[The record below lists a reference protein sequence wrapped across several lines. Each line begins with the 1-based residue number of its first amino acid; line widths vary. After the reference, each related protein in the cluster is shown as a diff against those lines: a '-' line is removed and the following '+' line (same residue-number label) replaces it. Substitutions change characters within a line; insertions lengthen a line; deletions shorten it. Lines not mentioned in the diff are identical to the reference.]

1 MTDTETPGTTGEFNE
16 STSEQVYTNS
26 EPEESG
32 ASTAIDALFESFV
45 KEQNAH
51 LPDVQLSQALSAS
64 SDSNSEV
71 ADKGKAPE
79 LTEKLILLES
89 TAKAELWHD
98 LEGEAY
104 ATIVL
109 GNKKANVKLRS
120 REFKSWM
127 CCKAYT
133 NFGCAPSSQAIDAV
147 LRMLEGKAKF
157 EGDEFEPQV
166 RIAGDSSATFLHL
179 ADEPGTIIKI
189 DATGIHDASDAN
201 DASIRFLSKPGMRQL
216 PNPAI
221 PKSLEESRSIL
232 QELRGFCNLKDDGE
246 WLLYLVSLLSGFRS
260 TGPFVVV
267 VVVGEQG
274 SAKST
279 LCKVFRRL
287 VDPSKAPL
295 RSAPREERDL
305 WIAAS
310 NGWIVA
316 FDNVSRI
323 SADLSD
329 AICRLAT
336 GGGNSYR
343 TLYEND
349 SETLFQCQ
357 RLVLLNTI
365 DDLTLRGDLVDRAI
379 QLTCRRIDNT
389 QRLTEEEFWSEFE
402 KREAEFLGALL
413 SVLSTTLQKLPA
425 IKLDTAPRMADFA
438 RFGVAVEQALDL
450 PPGTFIAAYGVN
462 RKALATVALENQ
474 FAELLL
480 KLDLPLEEKP
490 SDLWQKLHDLSLFQE
505 GKIPRWFPA
514 NGQSLSS
521 KLRRD
526 APLFRQRGIEVDF
539 SREDSSRKISL
550 KRLSIQGL

>member
-1 MTDTETPGTTGEFNE
+1 
-16 STSEQVYTNS
+16 
-26 EPEESG
+26 
-32 ASTAIDALFESFV
+32 
-45 KEQNAH
+45 
-51 LPDVQLSQALSAS
+51 
-64 SDSNSEV
+64 
-71 ADKGKAPE
+71 
-79 LTEKLILLES
+79 
-89 TAKAELWHD
+89 
-98 LEGEAY
+98 
-104 ATIVL
+104 
-109 GNKKANVKLRS
+109 
-120 REFKSWM
+120 
-127 CCKAYT
+127 
-133 NFGCAPSSQAIDAV
+133 
-147 LRMLEGKAKF
+147 MLEGKAKF
-157 EGDEFEPQV
+157 ECEHFEPQV
-166 RIAGDSSATFLHL
+166 RIAGDSNTTFLHL

-189 DATGIHDASDAN
+189 DAAGIHDASDAN
-201 DASIRFLSKPGMRQL
+201 DASIRFLLKLGMRQL

-221 PKSLEESRSIL
+221 PKSLEESRAIL

-246 WLLYLVSLLSGFRS
+246 WLLYLVSLLSGFRP

-413 SVLSTTLQKLPA
+413 IVLSATLLKLPA

-438 RFGVAVEQALDL
+438 RFGVAVEQSLDL
-450 PPGTFIAAYGVN
+450 PPGTFITAYCVN

-480 KLDLPLEEKP
+480 RLDLPLEEKP
-490 SDLWQKLHDLSLFQE
+490 SDLWQKLHDLALFQD

-539 SREDSSRKISL
+539 SRADNSRKISL
-550 KRLSIQGL
+550 KRMSIEGL